1 MKEKA
6 KAKEILQK
14 IIPFLGIILM
24 IIIFQVGGEGKLLT
38 KGNINSILNQ
48 TVYIAIMAFGA
59 IFVYS
64 HGGMDLSYG
73 GVIGFSVL
81 VAILVANTGVP
92 AGVVFITNILAAL
105 VWFVLNG
112 VVSVYLQVSPFIT
125 SLCIMYMC
133 RGILNT
139 VCASQKYS
147 IPVELFEF
155 DNQKFKLGMLLG
167 VFIICYILFEKT
179 AIGKDNKAIGGNPAA
194 AKQAGVNV
202 NRTRMI
208 AYIISGITVGIAGFI
223 LMARAGSVST
233 STGQGMEMNVVTAL
247 VLGGVPLSGGSK
259 VKMIGAVV
267 GSFSVILLRNGLIIL
282 GVNERVV
289 EGIQGL
295 VLLLLVFGVGW
306 SQIDESIKDQVYK
319 SDYFVGGS
327 YEADYD
333 AGYEIVTSLIDSGCK
348 NIAAIGY
355 EPGITCHDRRWEGMM
370 KAFEDHPEVKKAGE
384 YRGLEFTKAVEDFLA
399 ADDSIDGIAITLLGI
414 EYCSEPIKSAG
425 REGQVKI
432 AFCDL
437 SENCQGSLD
446 NGETVCAIG
455 GQYADA
461 VFPFVLIYNALEGN
475 ALDKVEVPV
484 NFIVCKS
491 GQEFSD
497 YMTYLHNDGV
507 YAWTTDEVDQLI
519 KSKNKNASSDEL
531 LEMGKNYSIED
542 TIARHGK

>member
-1 MKEKA
+1 MD
-6 KAKEILQK
+6 ILDYH
-14 IIPFLGIILM
+14 ISGRRRR
-24 IIIFQVGGEGKLLT
+24 ETLT

-295 VLLLLVFGVGW
+295 VLLLLVFLTYVNEQRWCTGV
-306 SQIDESIKDQVYK
+306 IDETRRKRGGKEMKRIKRAVAVLLAVMMVFSVIGCGGSSGSKK
-319 SDYFVGGS
+319 SDS
-327 YEADYD
+327 SSKETKD
-333 AGYEIVTSLIDSGCK
+333 AKTEEVWGDKSGQDEICGDPDGKYT
-348 NIAAIGY
+348 IGVV
-355 EPGITCHDRRWEGMM
+355 IHT
-370 KAFEDHPEVKKAGE
+370 
-384 YRGLEFTKAVEDFLA
+384 TTDFLCA
-399 ADDSIDGIAITLLGI
+399 KYKAYTDYLGKAYGVNLTITLLKTLQMKHI
-414 EYCSEPIKSAG
+414 FLQLKTSVH
-425 REGQVKI
+425 RVLMV
-432 AFCDL
+432 L
-437 SENCQGSLD
+437 SQQTS
-446 NGETVCAIG
+446 
-455 GQYADA
+455 
-461 VFPFVLIYNALEGN
+461 
-475 ALDKVEVPV
+475 
-484 NFIVCKS
+484 
-491 GQEFSD
+491 QEQQSFRD
-497 YMTYLHNDGV
+497 
-507 YAWTTDEVDQLI
+507 
-519 KSKNKNASSDEL
+519 
-531 LEMGKNYSIED
+531 
-542 TIARHGK
+542 

>member
-167 VFIICYILFEKT
+167 VFIICYILFEK
-179 AIGKDNKAIGGNPAA
+179 II
-194 AKQAGVNV
+194 KQLEE
-202 NRTRMI
+202 I
-208 AYIISGITVGIAGFI
+208 
-223 LMARAGSVST
+223 
-233 STGQGMEMNVVTAL
+233 Q
-247 VLGGVPLSGGSK
+247 PLQSRQ
-259 VKMIGAVV
+259 A
-267 GSFSVILLRNGLIIL
+267 
-282 GVNERVV
+282 
-289 EGIQGL
+289 
-295 VLLLLVFGVGW
+295 
-306 SQIDESIKDQVYK
+306 
-319 SDYFVGGS
+319 
-327 YEADYD
+327 
-333 AGYEIVTSLIDSGCK
+333 
-348 NIAAIGY
+348 
-355 EPGITCHDRRWEGMM
+355 
-370 KAFEDHPEVKKAGE
+370 
-384 YRGLEFTKAVEDFLA
+384 
-399 ADDSIDGIAITLLGI
+399 
-414 EYCSEPIKSAG
+414 
-425 REGQVKI
+425 
-432 AFCDL
+432 
-437 SENCQGSLD
+437 
-446 NGETVCAIG
+446 
-455 GQYADA
+455 
-461 VFPFVLIYNALEGN
+461 
-475 ALDKVEVPV
+475 
-484 NFIVCKS
+484 
-491 GQEFSD
+491 
-497 YMTYLHNDGV
+497 
-507 YAWTTDEVDQLI
+507 
-519 KSKNKNASSDEL
+519 
-531 LEMGKNYSIED
+531 
-542 TIARHGK
+542 

>member
-1 MKEKA
+1 M
-6 KAKEILQK
+6 
-14 IIPFLGIILM
+14 
-24 IIIFQVGGEGKLLT
+24 
-38 KGNINSILNQ
+38 
-48 TVYIAIMAFGA
+48 
-59 IFVYS
+59 
-64 HGGMDLSYG
+64 
-73 GVIGFSVL
+73 
-81 VAILVANTGVP
+81 
-92 AGVVFITNILAAL
+92 
-105 VWFVLNG
+105 NG

-208 AYIISGITVGIAGFI
+208 ACIISGITVGIAGFI

-295 VLLLLVFGVGW
+295 VLLLLVFLTYV
-306 SQIDESIKDQVYK
+306 
-319 SDYFVGGS
+319 
-327 YEADYD
+327 
-333 AGYEIVTSLIDSGCK
+333 K
-348 NIAAIGY
+348 N
-355 EPGITCHDRRWEGMM
+355 
-370 KAFEDHPEVKKAGE
+370 K
-384 YRGLEFTKAVEDFLA
+384 
-399 ADDSIDGIAITLLGI
+399 
-414 EYCSEPIKSAG
+414 
-425 REGQVKI
+425 
-432 AFCDL
+432 
-437 SENCQGSLD
+437 
-446 NGETVCAIG
+446 
-455 GQYADA
+455 
-461 VFPFVLIYNALEGN
+461 
-475 ALDKVEVPV
+475 
-484 NFIVCKS
+484 
-491 GQEFSD
+491 
-497 YMTYLHNDGV
+497 DGV
-507 YAWTTDEVDQLI
+507 
-519 KSKNKNASSDEL
+519 
-531 LEMGKNYSIED
+531 LE
-542 TIARHGK
+542 

>member
-208 AYIISGITVGIAGFI
+208 AYIISGITVGIAG
-223 LMARAGSVST
+223 AAVYAADSGTVY
-233 STGQGMEMNVVTAL
+233 TGLIRERF
-247 VLGGVPLSGGSK
+247 PDK

-295 VLLLLVFGVGW
+295 VLLLLVFLTYV
-306 SQIDESIKDQVYK
+306 
-319 SDYFVGGS
+319 
-327 YEADYD
+327 
-333 AGYEIVTSLIDSGCK
+333 K
-348 NIAAIGY
+348 N
-355 EPGITCHDRRWEGMM
+355 
-370 KAFEDHPEVKKAGE
+370 K
-384 YRGLEFTKAVEDFLA
+384 
-399 ADDSIDGIAITLLGI
+399 
-414 EYCSEPIKSAG
+414 
-425 REGQVKI
+425 
-432 AFCDL
+432 
-437 SENCQGSLD
+437 
-446 NGETVCAIG
+446 
-455 GQYADA
+455 
-461 VFPFVLIYNALEGN
+461 
-475 ALDKVEVPV
+475 
-484 NFIVCKS
+484 
-491 GQEFSD
+491 
-497 YMTYLHNDGV
+497 DGV
-507 YAWTTDEVDQLI
+507 
-519 KSKNKNASSDEL
+519 
-531 LEMGKNYSIED
+531 LE
-542 TIARHGK
+542 

>member
-1 MKEKA
+1 
-6 KAKEILQK
+6 
-14 IIPFLGIILM
+14 
-24 IIIFQVGGEGKLLT
+24 
-38 KGNINSILNQ
+38 
-48 TVYIAIMAFGA
+48 MAFGA

-133 RGILNT
+133 RGIL
-139 VCASQKYS
+139 
-147 IPVELFEF
+147 
-155 DNQKFKLGMLLG
+155 
-167 VFIICYILFEKT
+167 
-179 AIGKDNKAIGGNPAA
+179 
-194 AKQAGVNV
+194 

-295 VLLLLVFGVGW
+295 VLLLLVFLTYV
-306 SQIDESIKDQVYK
+306 
-319 SDYFVGGS
+319 
-327 YEADYD
+327 
-333 AGYEIVTSLIDSGCK
+333 K
-348 NIAAIGY
+348 N
-355 EPGITCHDRRWEGMM
+355 
-370 KAFEDHPEVKKAGE
+370 K
-384 YRGLEFTKAVEDFLA
+384 
-399 ADDSIDGIAITLLGI
+399 
-414 EYCSEPIKSAG
+414 
-425 REGQVKI
+425 
-432 AFCDL
+432 
-437 SENCQGSLD
+437 
-446 NGETVCAIG
+446 
-455 GQYADA
+455 
-461 VFPFVLIYNALEGN
+461 
-475 ALDKVEVPV
+475 
-484 NFIVCKS
+484 
-491 GQEFSD
+491 
-497 YMTYLHNDGV
+497 DGV
-507 YAWTTDEVDQLI
+507 
-519 KSKNKNASSDEL
+519 
-531 LEMGKNYSIED
+531 LE
-542 TIARHGK
+542 